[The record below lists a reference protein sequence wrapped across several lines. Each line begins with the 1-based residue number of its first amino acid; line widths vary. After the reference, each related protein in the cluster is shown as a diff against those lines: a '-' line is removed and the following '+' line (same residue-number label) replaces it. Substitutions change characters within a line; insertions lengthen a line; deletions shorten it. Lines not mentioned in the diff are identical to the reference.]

1 MANAKVKDEFDLEEI
16 NEDKESKATKLFKK
30 ILWYAGAI
38 IVVILAIGGSIQFLV
53 KKGIDKNASTEKLEI
68 IINTQLAQ
76 KKLSD
81 SILVNVKEI
90 KELVKENTE
99 TVEGLSNSYVLFMQN
114 NKSLSKDDFRN
125 YMEGVT
131 WESKKKAVTE
141 PIEVKEDTSKYR
153 GHIIVNKLDKK

>member
-1 MANAKVKDEFDLEEI
+1 MTNEKIKDEFDLEEI

-30 ILWYAGAI
+30 VLWYAGAI
-38 IVVILAIGGSIQFLV
+38 IVIAVAVGGSIQILV
-53 KKGIDKNASTEKLEI
+53 NKGIEKNISNAKLET
-68 IINTQLAQ
+68 IINTQLQQ

-114 NKSLSKDDFRN
+114 NKSLTKDDFRN

-131 WESKKKAVTE
+131 WENKKKVITN
-141 PIEVKEDTSKYR
+141 PLEVKKDATRDYK
-153 GHIIVNKLDKK
+153 IVVKQIK